1 MKLKH
6 IFLILIIIYSCTSVP
21 ERRIVFLSLKPTV
34 LWDSLGNA
42 QVLVE
47 QYVEFSPGLKNEL
60 KIAKSERDYSWDDKS
75 IPKYGLDNFY
85 TCKYDANFESLI
97 NKLFYYD
104 FENSYYR
111 KSSSEIGIDD
121 RHMKFIIIQQDKKI
135 KTILYEHNRLP
146 IDLKELDGTIN
157 EYLRSSTLVVA
168 NKDYSEKIILSLQ
181 DSLFK
186 KNPPPPPPLKNV
198 QFNPPILEEE
208 N

>member
-6 IFLILIIIYSCTSVP
+6 IFLILIIIYSCTSEQ
-21 ERRIVFLSLKPTV
+21 ERRIVFLSLKPNV

-42 QVLVE
+42 QLLVE
-47 QYVEFSPGLKNEL
+47 QYVEFAPGLKNEL
-60 KIAKSERDYSWDDKS
+60 KIAKSERDFSWDDKS

-85 TCKYDANFESLI
+85 TYKYDENFEYLI
-97 NKLFYYD
+97 NKLFNYD

-111 KSSSEIGIDD
+111 NSSSEIGIND

-146 IDLKELDGTIN
+146 IDLKELDSTIN
-157 EYLRSSTLVVA
+157 EYLRSSTLVVT
-168 NKDYSEKIILSLQ
+168 NKDYSEKIIRSLQ

-186 KNPPPPPPLKNV
+186 ENPPPPPPRKIL
-198 QFNPPILEEE
+198 QFNPPILEED